1 MSFVSFSRN
10 NETCSNLMINLG
22 NNNIFIDKNDL
33 DSLIKHRLGPIKDKS
48 MGEISN
54 VQIENVIG
62 NNPFVKNVHVYS
74 TIDGELSIE
83 VQQRIPLLRVFNP
96 LNQSFYVDEDG
107 NFMPLS
113 EKSSARV
120 LMINGFIYDT
130 YRNRS
135 VKLLDWKDTVTRSKT
150 MMDTLYT
157 LTNFIHKDNFL
168 NALIQQIYV
177 NEDRELELVP
187 YVGKQI
193 ILLGDISDM
202 DLKFKEL
209 LILYKKGFS
218 KSGWSAYNYI
228 NLKYKNQIVCTKI
241 K

>member
-33 DSLIKHRLGPIKDKS
+33 DSLTKRRLGPIKDKS

-150 MMDTLYT
+150 MMETLNT
-157 LTNFIHKDNFL
+157 LTNFIHKANFL
-168 NALIQQIYV
+168 NA
-177 NEDRELELVP
+177 
-187 YVGKQI
+187 
-193 ILLGDISDM
+193 
-202 DLKFKEL
+202 
-209 LILYKKGFS
+209 
-218 KSGWSAYNYI
+218 
-228 NLKYKNQIVCTKI
+228 
-241 K
+241 